1 MHFNRPKFL
10 ICLTLLSFFSCQKD
24 VIQYNVVCEHAVE
37 PTFKPYESPINVALV
52 LGGGG
57 VRGMAHVG
65 VLEVLEEEGIPID
78 LIVGCSAGS
87 LIGALYCHFPCADY
101 VKSVLMTKKRK
112 DFYTLNI
119 FKIKFGIFHRK
130 PFIHFMNQQIGCK
143 KFEELKL
150 KLAVVATDLLT
161 GDLVVFNRGLI
172 NPTVHASCAIPF
184 CFSPVK
190 YDDRS
195 LIDGGVSCPIP
206 VQVARDLG
214 AKIVIAVNI
223 EAEIDDVKPVH
234 LIDIAMRSAHI
245 KHYHHTKFCLSGADV
260 LIRPKVGHIGT
271 FDEGRNQELYEAGKF
286 AARKAMEQI
295 KLALMACPL
304 RN

>member
-1 MHFNRPKFL
+1 MHINFSKCFTFILL
-10 ICLTLLSFFSCQKD
+10 ITFFSCQKD
-24 VIQYNVVCEHAVE
+24 VIQYNVVCEHAVD
-37 PTFKPYESPINVALV
+37 PTFQPYDSPIRVALV

-65 VLEVLEEEGIPID
+65 VLEVLEQEGIPID

-87 LIGALYCHFPCADY
+87 LIGALYCNFPCADY
-101 VKSVLMTKKRK
+101 VKTVLMSKKRK
-112 DFYTLNI
+112 DFFSLNI

-143 KFEELKL
+143 KFEELQL

-161 GDLVVFNRGLI
+161 GDLVVFNKGLI

-190 YDDRS
+190 YDHRS
-195 LIDGGVSCPIP
+195 LIDGGVACPIP
-206 VQVARDLG
+206 VKVARDLG
-214 AKIVIAVNI
+214 AKIIIAVNI
-223 EAEIDDVKPVH
+223 EAEIDDVRPVH
-234 LIDIAMRSAHI
+234 LIDIAMRGARI
-245 KHYHHTKFCLSGADV
+245 KHYHHTKFCISDADI

-271 FDEGRNQELYEAGKF
+271 FDEGKNLELYEAGKL
-286 AARKAMEQI
+286 AARRAIEKI
-295 KLALMACPL
+295 KLALMTCP
-304 RN
+304 